1 MSANHTMTSDRVEQ
15 EFTILNHLGMHAR
28 PAAEFVRCARRFKSR
43 IEILV
48 RGKRFSAQRLLEVL
62 LAGLHAGS
70 RFQLVAEGPDARSGK
85 RRRRKPWRRK
95 VTAVAGRTNVTRNVL
110 AERAPRRQL

>member
-1 MSANHTMTSDRVEQ
+1 MTSDRVEQ

-70 RFQLVAEGPDARSGK
+70 RFQLVAEGPDARSALDTLGS
-85 RRRRKPWRRK
+85 
-95 VTAVAGRTNVTRNVL
+95 L
-110 AERAPRRQL
+110 LRRQAEAEKALAAESDSGRWKD

>member
-1 MSANHTMTSDRVEQ
+1 V
-15 EFTILNHLGMHAR
+15 LNHLGMHAR
-28 PAAEFVRCARRFKSR
+28 PAAEFVRCARRFKST

-70 RFQLVAEGPDARSGK
+70 RFQLVAEGPDARPALEALGSLLKQQAEAEKARAAEGDSF
-85 RRRRKPWRRK
+85 RWR
-95 VTAVAGRTNVTRNVL
+95 
-110 AERAPRRQL
+110 